1 MFTDPYAD
9 AFLRP
14 SLRVLASASGVP
26 LLRRLAVG
34 LFDAVGGPG
43 PRPSAIV
50 RTKVI
55 DDAVT
60 DAAVWAQQCV
70 LLGAGYDT

>member
-1 MFTDPYAD
+1 M
-9 AFLRP
+9 
-14 SLRVLASASGVP
+14 
-26 LLRRLAVG
+26 G